1 MHRAVATLLTG
12 ATVVTFEPALVE
24 RADLRI
30 EHGRI
35 VDRAP
40 LLTPTTADV
49 IVDLRHRLVLPGLVS
64 AHHQPNALSLRGRVG
79 ARTGTDCAAFIDRI
93 DAALSAEEAETIAW
107 YVALEGLRNGV
118 TSVVVA
124 MAGGVDAKARLAG
137 VQRAFTGV
145 GLRLIAALELSPKL
159 PADQLE
165 ASLND
170 VMRAATH
177 HRQTTRFQAAVGL
190 RHLDVLE
197 DAWLQRAVQEAA
209 PVVATLGLDPW
220 EEKRCLERFAKTPT
234 QRLMEVGLLTPNLIA
249 TPLVH
254 LPWADVSLLLGAGST
269 LVHSPGS
276 TLALQSGVAAA
287 GKLGTRACFGTGAQ
301 PLDVLGAARVGWLKA
316 REIEQPFDVA
326 RFIANGQRL
335 AARLLQAPL
344 GPLDVGAAAD
354 LVVLEDTAPTLTT
367 QTLAEHLGSGAL
379 GQVESVMV
387 DGTWRLW
394 RRKALLAAPPPPIEP
409 VLRKY
414 DETEDVDIHD
424 AGEDAPPD
432 EDDGISIT
440 DG

>member
-1 MHRAVATLLTG
+1 MTY
-12 ATVVTFEPALVE
+12 EPALVE

-64 AHHQPNALSLRGRVG
+64 AHHQPNALPLRGRVG
-79 ARTGTDCAAFIDRI
+79 SRSGTDSAAFIDRV

-118 TSVVVA
+118 TSAVVA

-137 VQRAFTGV
+137 VQRAFSGV
-145 GLRLIAALELSPKL
+145 GLRLIAALELSPRL
-159 PADQLE
+159 PQDQLE

-177 HRQTTRFQAAVGL
+177 HRQTSRFQAAVGL

-197 DAWLQRAVQEAA
+197 DAWLERAVQEAA

-220 EEKRCLERFAKTPT
+220 EEKRCLERFDKTPT
-234 QRLMEVGLLTPNLIA
+234 QRLMDAGLLTPSLIA

-254 LPWADVSLLLGAGST
+254 LSWADVSMLLGAGSS

-287 GKLGTRACFGTGAQ
+287 GKLGSRACFGTGAQ
-301 PLDVLGAARVGWLKA
+301 TMDVLGAARVGWLKS
-316 REIEQPFDVA
+316 REVEQPFDVA
-326 RFIANGQRL
+326 RFVANGQRL

-344 GPLDVGAAAD
+344 GALEVGAAAD

-367 QTLAEHLGSGAL
+367 QTLGEHLGSGAL

-394 RRKALLAAPPPPIEP
+394 RRKALLSSPPPPIEP
-409 VLRKY
+409 VLARY
-414 DETEDVDIHD
+414 EE
-424 AGEDAPPD
+424 APAPEKKDD
-432 EDDGISIT
+432 EDEDGVTIT
-440 DG
+440 SD